1 MTQNCISLQVLAAS
15 DADAEEE
22 RVGNEINRSSS
33 QVRCKGVAKGEV
45 KRVLNPILSDAK
57 HHIFV
62 RR

>member
-33 QVRCKGVAKGEV
+33 QVRCKGVAKGEGESQEGV
-45 KRVLNPILSDAK
+45 GPHS
-57 HHIFV
+57 
-62 RR
+62 

>member
-33 QVRCKGVAKGEV
+33 QVRCKGVVKGEGGSQEGV
-45 KRVLNPILSDAK
+45 GCKTP
-57 HHIFV
+57 HI
-62 RR
+62 R